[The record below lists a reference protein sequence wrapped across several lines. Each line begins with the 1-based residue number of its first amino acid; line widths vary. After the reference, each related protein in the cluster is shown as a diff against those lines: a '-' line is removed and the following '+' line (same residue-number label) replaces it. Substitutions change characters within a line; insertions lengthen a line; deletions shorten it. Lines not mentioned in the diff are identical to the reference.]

1 MKTLTLVRH
10 AKSSWDH
17 PGLADR
23 ERPLNQ
29 RGLRDAPEMG
39 RRLAD
44 SGQLPEQVL
53 SSPAERALT
62 TARLMSSEWKRGDI
76 PVEVI
81 EGVYGANVGGM
92 LDILRD
98 IDDELTDIMLVGH
111 NPVQTML
118 VNALCGAMI
127 DNMPTCAVAIINLDI
142 MNWSEVR
149 ENCGILAHYDSPK
162 NKP

>member
-17 PGLADR
+17 PGLSDR
-23 ERPLNQ
+23 ERPLNP

-39 RRLAD
+39 ARLQD
-44 SGQLPEQVL
+44 SGRLPEQVF

-62 TARLMSSEWKRGDI
+62 TARLMAEQWHQDGTRI
-76 PVEVI
+76 EVI
-81 EGVYGANVGGM
+81 EEMYGANVAGM
-92 LDILRD
+92 LGILRSM
-98 IDDELTDIMLVGH
+98 DDRYTNILLVGH

-127 DNMPTCAVAIINLDI
+127 ANMPTCAIAIINLEI

-149 ENCGILAHYDSPK
+149 ENCGILAHYDFPK